1 MAGADAVL
9 DSVVIMVVVVVVML
23 GVIGVAVRDILIMV
37 VRVWAYGLMP
47 NLWYDIL
54 WHQVRLN

>member
-1 MAGADAVL
+1 MTGADAVL

-23 GVIGVAVRDILIMV
+23 GAIGVDVRDILIMV

-47 NLWYDIL
+47 DLWYDML
-54 WHQVRLN
+54 WHWVRLN